1 MTIHLFLLFPQGI
14 VARINPDR
22 VKTEGR
28 AWIHPFDACKWNIKI
43 RAVVQPVSPYQDSL
57 CQQMKGCGTTG
68 IVSPVCKLVNTCG
81 YYLAPLSF
89 WGKILISCLDP
100 SLKPWSEHAL
110 FVSCLRCNSYSVHRV
125 TERSVWGWGSEW
137 VSERVSIFQPQP
149 TKFPN
154 SSRGPVLKRS

>member
-22 VKTEGR
+22 AKTEGR
-28 AWIHPFDACKWNIKI
+28 AWIHPFDACKCNIKI
-43 RAVVQPVSPYQDSL
+43 RADVVQPVSPYQDAL

-89 WGKILISCLDP
+89 
-100 SLKPWSEHAL
+100 
-110 FVSCLRCNSYSVHRV
+110 
-125 TERSVWGWGSEW
+125 
-137 VSERVSIFQPQP
+137 
-149 TKFPN
+149 
-154 SSRGPVLKRS
+154 